1 MTNHQRFLRK
11 TGETEL
17 TLFEQTGKNF
27 LETSAKK
34 HWEKLRYPN
43 AKTD

>member
-17 TLFEQTGKNF
+17 TLFEQTGKIFWKPVLKNIG
-27 LETSAKK
+27 K
-34 HWEKLRYPN
+34 N
-43 AKTD
+43 